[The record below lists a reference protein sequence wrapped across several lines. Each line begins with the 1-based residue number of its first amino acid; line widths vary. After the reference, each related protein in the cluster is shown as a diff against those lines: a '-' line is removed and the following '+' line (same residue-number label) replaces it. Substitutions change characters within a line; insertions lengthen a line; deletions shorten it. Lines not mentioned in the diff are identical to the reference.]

1 MLAIVGAPATAT
13 VVVAATVAATKS
25 AVVAVTTLLV
35 TALLVTEPA
44 KSTVLAV
51 SAEVA
56 GVATEALLV
65 GLLLV
70 QTLCALA
77 RGTLGG

>member
-1 MLAIVGAPATAT
+1 VLTIVGAPATAA

-25 AVVAVTTLLV
+25 TVVAVATLLV
-35 TALLVTEPA
+35 TALLVTEPT

-56 GVATEALLV
+56 RVTTKALLV

-70 QTLCALA
+70 QTLCTLA
-77 RGTLGG
+77 RGALGG